1 MKKIGLLV
9 KETSENRIKDSFK
22 SSKGL
27 IIVKYSGV
35 SSPDMSS
42 LRKTLRGTGASLF
55 VVKNTVARRAM
66 KELGLND
73 LIPSVQSPCG
83 MIFFK
88 DEPVDAS
95 KVLCSFRKDHDKL
108 ILEGGYLIDRLLTQ
122 KDIEA
127 MSKLPSRDVLRAMVV
142 TTLNSP
148 ISKFV
153 IVLNQTLKKFVYCLD
168 QVKNNKQKS
177 TDSEKSSPAQ
187 ASEEKPAN

>member
-9 KETSENRIKDSFK
+9 KETSESRIKDSFK
-22 SSKGL
+22 LSQGL

-42 LRKTLRGTGASLF
+42 LRKILKGAGANLF
-55 VVKNTVARRAM
+55 VVKNSVARRAM

-73 LIPSVQSPCG
+73 LIEAVQSPCG

-88 DEPVDAS
+88 DEPVDTS
-95 KVLCSFRKDHDKL
+95 RVLCSFRKDHDKL
-108 ILEGGYLIDRLLTQ
+108 ILEGGFLIDRLLTQ

-127 MSKLPSRDVLRAMVV
+127 MSKLPSKDALRAQLVG
-142 TTLNSP
+142 TLNAP
-148 ISKFV
+148 VLKLV

-168 QVKNNKQKS
+168 QIKKTKS
-177 TDSEKSSPAQ
+177 T
-187 ASEEKPAN
+187 

>member
-9 KETSENRIKDSFK
+9 KETSGSRIKDSFK

-42 LRKTLRGTGASLF
+42 LRKTLKGAGANLF
-55 VVKNTVARRAM
+55 VVKNSVARRAM

-73 LIPSVQSPCG
+73 LIGSVEAPCG

-88 DEPVDAS
+88 DEPVDTS
-95 KVLCSFRKDHDKL
+95 RVLCTFRKDHEKL
-108 ILEGGYLIDRLLTQ
+108 VLEGGFLVDRLLTR
-122 KDIEA
+122 KDIET
-127 MSKLPSRDVLRAMVV
+127 MSKLPSRDALRAQVV
-142 TTLNSP
+142 GVLNRP
-148 ISKFV
+148 ISGLV

-168 QVKNNKQKS
+168 QVKQK
-177 TDSEKSSPAQ
+177 KS
-187 ASEEKPAN
+187 N

>member
-9 KETSENRIKDSFK
+9 KETSGSRIKDSFK

-42 LRKTLRGTGASLF
+42 LRKTLKGAGANLF
-55 VVKNTVARRAM
+55 VVKNSVARRAM

-73 LIPSVQSPCG
+73 LIGSVETPCG

-88 DEPVDAS
+88 NEPVDAS
-95 KVLCSFRKDHDKL
+95 RALCAFRKDHDKL
-108 ILEGGYLIDRLLTQ
+108 VLEGGILIDRLLTR

-127 MSKLPSRDVLRAMVV
+127 MSKLPSRDVLRAQVAWV
-142 TTLNSP
+142 LNRP
-148 ISKFV
+148 ISGLV

-168 QVKNNKQKS
+168 QIKQK
-177 TDSEKSSPAQ
+177 KS
-187 ASEEKPAN
+187 N